1 MAFEARKYYLD
12 GMNLFAHLP
21 RPNPAVP
28 RHFVPATFDPG
39 SSVAVQEMYDAL
51 ALRELPESADVL
63 RAWILDWSEL
73 ESAIAEESSRRY
85 IAMTCDTADTAAAEA
100 FENFVAQIDPILSE
114 QSDRLKKKL
123 AKHPCLADLE
133 GEFGNWFRQ
142 VRVALELFR
151 PENIPLETQV
161 NLEVQAY
168 QKITGAMS
176 VEYQGE
182 RKTLQQMGPYMQ
194 SPDRAVREAA
204 WRLVSER
211 RLKDREAL
219 DQAFDKLFSLR
230 MQVAKNTG
238 HTDFL
243 DYIFKAK
250 GRFDYTPADCRAFHE
265 SIEKLV
271 LPLQRKLADK
281 RAKLMGLDRLRPWDL
296 DGDALGRPALKPFAD
311 GSELIKKCET
321 LFTKLHPQQGAWFS
335 ELRSRELI
343 DPDSRLGKA
352 PGGYQIGLD
361 ESRVPFIFMN
371 AAGTNGDLYTLLH
384 EAGHAFHQFAMA
396 DQPIIAFRDIPAEF
410 AEVASM
416 SMELIG
422 SSDLS
427 TFYNENDAKR
437 SRFDELS
444 DIFRLFPWI
453 AMVDSF
459 QHELY
464 KRPVHGAAERQDI
477 WLSIMDRFD
486 MGVDWS
492 GLEDA
497 RATQWQKQLHIFEVP
512 FYYVEYGIAQ
522 LGALQVWANYKKDPQ
537 KAIDQLIAAE
547 RLGNSRPLPELFS
560 TAGIRFDFGPRT
572 MEPLLESVWEE
583 LQAMN

>member
-1 MAFEARKYYLD
+1 MKTFE
-12 GMNLFAHLP
+12 HLP
-21 RPNPAVP
+21 RPNPNVP
-28 RHFVPATFDPG
+28 RHFVPAPFDPG
-39 SSVAVQEMYDAL
+39 SPVAVQEMYDAL
-51 ALRELPESADVL
+51 ALRDLPAQAEIL

-73 ESAIAEESSRRY
+73 ESVIAEESSRRY
-85 IAMTCDTADTAAAEA
+85 ISMTCDTADTAAAQA
-100 FENFVAQIDPILSE
+100 FEDFVGQIDPIMAE

-123 AKHPCLADLE
+123 IAHPCLKDLDA
-133 GEFGNWFRQ
+133 EFGNWFRQ

-151 PENIPLETQV
+151 PENIPLETAV
-161 NLEVQAY
+161 NLEVQCY
-168 QKITGAMS
+168 QKITGSMS

-182 RKTLQQMGPYMQ
+182 RKTLQQMGPYLQ
-194 SPDRAVREAA
+194 SPDRSVRETA
-204 WRLVSER
+204 WRLISDR
-211 RLKDREAL
+211 RLQDRVAL
-219 DQAFDKLFSLR
+219 DTAFDKLFALR
-230 MQVAKNTG
+230 MQVAQNTG
-238 HTDFL
+238 HSNFL

-250 GRFDYTPADCRAFHE
+250 GRFDYTPADCRAFHD

-271 LPLQRKLADK
+271 LPLQRELHKR
-281 RAKLMGLDRLRPWDL
+281 RAKQMGLEKLRPWDL
-296 DGDALGRPALKPFAD
+296 DGDALGRPALKPFQH
-311 GSELIKKCET
+311 GEELIAKCET
-321 LFTKLHPQQGAWFS
+321 LFNQLHPQQGQWFA
-335 ELRSRELI
+335 ELRARKLI

-396 DQPIIAFRDIPAEF
+396 GQPIIAFRDIPAEF

-416 SMELIG
+416 SMELLG

-427 TFYNENDAKR
+427 TFYNPADAKR
-437 SRFDELS
+437 SRIDELS

-464 KRPVHGAAERQDI
+464 TRPRHTAADRQDI

-486 MGVDWS
+486 VGVDWT

-497 RATQWQKQLHIFEVP
+497 RATQWQKQLHLFEVP

-522 LGALQVWANYKKDPQ
+522 LGALQVWANAKKDPQ
-537 KAIDQLIAAE
+537 RAISQLIAAE
-547 RLGNSRPLPELFS
+547 SLGNSRPLPELFA
-560 TAGIRFDFGPRT
+560 TAGIKFDFSTRT
-572 MEPLLESVWEE
+572 MEPLLQSVWEE
-583 LQAMN
+583 LETLDKN